1 MSKLLF
7 IPFRVLGAR
16 VAALVGKKLFA
27 ALWSLVDRREREVPD
42 PKHRDVSWRTVI
54 AVLVLQGAIFNFVRG
69 VVDRALRQGFSKV
82 TGSWPGEESR
92 KET

>member
-16 VAALVGKKLFA
+16 IAALVGKKLFA
-27 ALWSLVDRREREVPD
+27 ALWSLTDRREVPD
-42 PKHRDVSWRTVI
+42 PKQRDVPWRTVI

-69 VVDRALRQGFSKV
+69 VVDRVLRQGFSKV
-82 TGSWPGEESR
+82 TGSWPGEESA
-92 KET
+92 KES

>member
-7 IPFRVLGAR
+7 IPVRVLGVR
-16 VAALVGKKLFA
+16 VAGLVGKRLFA
-27 ALWSLVDRREREVPD
+27 ALWSLTDTREAPD
-42 PKHRDVSWRTVI
+42 PKQRDVPWRTVI

-69 VVDRALRQGFSKV
+69 VVDRALRQGFTRV
-82 TGSWPGEESR
+82 TGSWPGEQGA